1 MKSALT
7 ILAEWIDEQPQIT
20 RKSLKEK
27 IVELENRGKSLKPK
41 SETTRFLKPTVHEI
55 QDYCQ
60 ERNNTVDAEQFFDF
74 YESKNWMIGKV
85 KMKDFRAAIRN
96 WERMNKTK
104 NEPKLIGRQ
113 TQETVKNNLNFTP
126 IQL

>member
-1 MKSALT
+1 MKTALSEL
-7 ILAEWIDEQPQIT
+7 ILWVDEQPQIT

-27 IVELENRGKSLKPK
+27 IVELQNRGKIEKPQR
-41 SETTRFLKPTVHEI
+41 ETIRFTKPTIYEI
-55 QDYCQ
+55 QDYCH
-60 ERNNTVDAEQFFDF
+60 ERGNTIDAEQFFDF
-74 YESKNWMIGKV
+74 YESKNWLIGKV
-85 KMKDFRAAIRN
+85 KMKDYKAAIRN

-113 TQETVKNNLNFTP
+113 TQEIVKNNLNFIP